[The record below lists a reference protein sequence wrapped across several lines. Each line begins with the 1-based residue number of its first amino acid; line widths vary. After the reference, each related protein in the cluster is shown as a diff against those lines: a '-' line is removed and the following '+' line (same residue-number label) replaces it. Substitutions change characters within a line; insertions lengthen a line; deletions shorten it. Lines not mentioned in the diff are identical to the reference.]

1 MHSSDPEKC
10 NGDLNKAFLKEVD
23 TILSAGAGHTADFT
37 RFVFPDIDF
46 QLKQFEAV
54 CNFYHAFFD
63 GEALFS
69 DCIFRYNVCFE
80 RACFAKKADF
90 RTARF
95 READFFDAE
104 FQDSACF
111 AEATFGQSC
120 YFSNARFKQTADFH
134 SVRFMGK
141 ARFRVTQ
148 FERHAL
154 TPSPI
159 FTLTSFSQPNTLF
172 YKVNLERALFINCD
186 ITQVNF
192 SSVTWL
198 RRQHSNKRMLF
209 EEHLPLDNEYAAP
222 LKTKTG
228 DRDYSL
234 IREIYQK
241 LKKNYD
247 ERRDYW
253 TAGDFHYGEMEMQ
266 RLFVNPEGKWFRFR
280 KQWHPHLSMLAWYR
294 YTCEYGES
302 YGKPVCWMLGT
313 LLFFTL
319 LFPLTGISVSAPTA
333 SNPLTVMSYHS
344 VWPAQSPIHDKVWAE
359 AKLLGRSA
367 ITALD
372 TATFQRTPEYS
383 PTYPWGRLAA
393 VSETL
398 LISSLFA
405 LFLLALRRQF
415 RR

>member
-1 MHSSDPEKC
+1 MHTSDPDKGIGPLYKE
-10 NGDLNKAFLKEVD
+10 FLEAIDKM
-23 TILSAGAGHTADFT
+23 LSAETGHAVDFT
-37 RFVFPDIDF
+37 RFVFPDID
-46 QLKQFEAV
+46 LRSRQFDV
-54 CNFYHAFFD
+54 SCNFYNAFFD

-90 RTARF
+90 RAAKF

-104 FQDSACF
+104 FQDSASF
-111 AEATFGQSC
+111 AETTFGQSC
-120 YFSNARFKQTADFH
+120 YFSNAKFRQTADFH
-134 SVRFMGK
+134 SASFLGK
-141 ARFRVTQ
+141 ARFRVTH
-148 FERHAL
+148 FERQHL

-159 FTLTSFSQPNTLF
+159 FTLASFSQPITLF
-172 YKVNLERALFINCD
+172 YKVTLDQALFINCD
-186 ITQVNF
+186 ITKVNF

-198 RRQHSNKRMLF
+198 KRHGSNKRMLF
-209 EEHLPLDNEYAAP
+209 EERLLLDSEYAGP

-266 RLFVNPEGKWFRFR
+266 RLFINPEGRWLRFR
-280 KQWHPHLSMLAWYR
+280 RWWHPHMSLLAWYK
-294 YTCEYGES
+294 YTSEYGES
-302 YGKPVCWMLGT
+302 YGKPASWMVAT
-313 LLFFTL
+313 LLLFTL
-319 LFPLTGISVSAPTA
+319 LYPLAGIQVTPAPAPEAVTF
-333 SNPLTVMSYHS
+333 MSYHS
-344 VWPAQSPIHDKVWAE
+344 VWPPTSPVQDKVWAE

-383 PTYPWGRLAA
+383 PSYPWGRLAA
-393 VSETL
+393 VAETL
-398 LISSLFA
+398 LVSSLFA